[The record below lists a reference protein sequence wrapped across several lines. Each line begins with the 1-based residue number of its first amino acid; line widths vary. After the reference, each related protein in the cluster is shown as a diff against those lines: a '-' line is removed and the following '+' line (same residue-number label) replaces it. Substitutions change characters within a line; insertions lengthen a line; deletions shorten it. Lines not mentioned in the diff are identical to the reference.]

1 MQFNVSVYGMNAKQ
15 PKTTHTT
22 LHNILVILMHAGGT
36 IGLVSCGHSE
46 ISHFEKVGYVDL
58 MATGKQ
64 TISFGQIQ

>member
-1 MQFNVSVYGMNAKQ
+1 MDTKQ
-15 PKTTHTT
+15 LETTHSTC
-22 LHNILVILMHAGGT
+22 HNISVILLRAGGAF
-36 IGLVSCGHSE
+36 GLFSCGHSE